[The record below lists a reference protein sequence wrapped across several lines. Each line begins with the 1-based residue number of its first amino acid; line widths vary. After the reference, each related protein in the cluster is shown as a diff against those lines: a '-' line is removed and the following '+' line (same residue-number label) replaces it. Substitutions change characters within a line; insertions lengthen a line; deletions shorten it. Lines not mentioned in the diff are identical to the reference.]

1 MCDKKQWIRG
11 NKAYKKKKK
20 KRQEKQAR
28 KTLTVLTTLEKLAE
42 RKLVKQQ
49 ANFIATWS
57 SSAIREARN
66 RFHCY
71 FKAGMQIDPSRYRCE
86 PWFNNIYTKINL
98 VASRSL
104 NAKQKGSC
112 NIPTTTSNT

>member
-1 MCDKKQWIRG
+1 
-11 NKAYKKKKK
+11 
-20 KRQEKQAR
+20 
-28 KTLTVLTTLEKLAE
+28 VLTTLEKLAE

-98 VASRSL
+98 VASRGL

-112 NIPTTTSNT
+112 NIPTITTTSNI